1 MQVVEPRRER
11 AAEVVPIPLL
21 WRGARQGGVVEPR
34 LPAAGRSGTSGRE
47 KSRAFGEFSGLAE
60 LTEDRVDGLI
70 QSFLKL
76 FRETRLKSGFP
87 LFRSY
92 IMADNFPEIIDTRD
106 LRIAIDESF
115 NWIVATWGEQ
125 LEVAFLPVLKLLNA
139 FEDFFLWAP
148 WYLVIA
154 AVCGLA
160 HAAGKSWRM
169 TAAVAG
175 MLFAMGL
182 IGVWDAAMK
191 TMALM
196 LTSTI
201 LAIIMGI
208 PVGIIMSR
216 SDRFASLMTPT
227 LDIMQTMPIFVYLI
241 PFVMLFGPGQIPAL
255 LATIVFAVP
264 PVIRLTNLGI
274 RHVDPEAVEAYT
286 AFGAT
291 RGQVLFNVQIPLA
304 MPTIM
309 AGINQ
314 TTMMALSMVVIAS
327 MIGAGGLGYQVLQGI
342 QRLEVSRGLLAG
354 LGVVFLAVIF
364 DRIAQ
369 AYGRKMQRHL
379 HLEH

>member
-1 MQVVEPRRER
+1 
-11 AAEVVPIPLL
+11 
-21 WRGARQGGVVEPR
+21 
-34 LPAAGRSGTSGRE
+34 
-47 KSRAFGEFSGLAE
+47 
-60 LTEDRVDGLI
+60 
-70 QSFLKL
+70 
-76 FRETRLKSGFP
+76 
-87 LFRSY
+87 
-92 IMADNFPEIIDTRD
+92 MADNFPELIDTRD
-106 LRIAIDESF
+106 LRIAIDEYF
-115 NWIVATWGEQ
+115 DWIVATWGEQ
-125 LEVAFLPVLKLLNA
+125 LEITFLPVLKLLNA
-139 FEDFFLWAP
+139 FENLFLWTP
-148 WYLVIA
+148 WYVII
-154 AVCGLA
+154 AVVCVLA

-169 TAAVAG
+169 TGGVAA

-201 LAIIMGI
+201 LAIAIGI

-216 SDRFASLMTPT
+216 SDKFTSIMTPT

-241 PFVMLFGPGQIPAL
+241 PFVMLFGPGNIPAL

-274 RHVDPEAVEAYT
+274 RHVDSEAVEAYT
-286 AFGAT
+286 SFGAT

-369 AYGRKMQRHL
+369 AYGKKMQKHL
-379 HLEH
+379 HLEN

>member
-1 MQVVEPRRER
+1 
-11 AAEVVPIPLL
+11 
-21 WRGARQGGVVEPR
+21 
-34 LPAAGRSGTSGRE
+34 
-47 KSRAFGEFSGLAE
+47 
-60 LTEDRVDGLI
+60 
-70 QSFLKL
+70 
-76 FRETRLKSGFP
+76 
-87 LFRSY
+87 
-92 IMADNFPEIIDTRD
+92 MADNFPELIDTRD
-106 LRIAIDESF
+106 LRIAIDEYF
-115 NWIVATWGEQ
+115 DWIVATWGEQ
-125 LEVAFLPVLKLLNA
+125 LEITFLPVLKLLNA
-139 FEDFFLWAP
+139 FENLFLWTP
-148 WYLVIA
+148 WYVII
-154 AVCGLA
+154 AVVCVLA

-169 TAAVAG
+169 TGSVAA

-201 LAIIMGI
+201 LAIAIGI

-216 SDRFASLMTPT
+216 SDKFTSIMTPT

-241 PFVMLFGPGQIPAL
+241 PFVMLFGPGNIPAL

-274 RHVDPEAVEAYT
+274 RHVDSEAVEAYT
-286 AFGAT
+286 SFGAT

-369 AYGRKMQRHL
+369 AYGKKMQKHL
-379 HLEH
+379 HLEN